1 MGHVMAL
8 FCPITYTP
16 SAESK
21 FQRSDEAPHLMYD
34 FLAGCVGPSVLLD
47 NKIMDVQ
54 GSGVA
59 VSGSKNNADQS
70 NENVE
75 KCVKMAEKDTSLE
88 QDAWGNELQI
98 QFESDLRLKTY
109 NYFMDYELSSDG
121 VLAPLYVPDFC

>member
-1 MGHVMAL
+1 
-8 FCPITYTP
+8 
-16 SAESK
+16 
-21 FQRSDEAPHLMYD
+21 
-34 FLAGCVGPSVLLD
+34 
-47 NKIMDVQ
+47 MDVQ